1 MASRRIE
8 FAQLRAIGL
17 SRRRL
22 VALVGIESVLLGV
35 LGTVFGLG
43 VGVLLGV
50 MSGPLIALSPN
61 GTPAV
66 PPVIVTVP
74 WLDIAALVLVVAVVL
89 AAVVGGVARAQR
101 FANPANILREA
112 DNG

>member
-1 MASRRIE
+1 MIRC
-8 FAQLRAIGL
+8 G
-17 SRRRL
+17 
-22 VALVGIESVLLGV
+22 LLGI

-61 GTPAV
+61 GTPAI
-66 PPVIVTVP
+66 PPVVVTVP
-74 WLDIAALVLVVAVVL
+74 WLDIAILVLVVAIVL
-89 AAVVGGVARAQR
+89 VGVIGAVARAQR